1 MAAYLA
7 SLERI
12 RKRRISRLCPGHGDV
27 IDDPKAA
34 LTDYVEHRLQR
45 EAQILDALREGP
57 SKITD
62 IVARIY
68 VDVPEALHPIARFS
82 VHAHL
87 LKLADEG
94 RVEGA
99 ELDGK
104 WEIPVGKRR

>member
-1 MAAYLA
+1 MHNVRAAVAEAGLDPERAGFPARHPYLA
-7 SLERI
+7 
-12 RKRRISRLCPGHGDV
+12 
-27 IDDPKAA
+27 
-34 LTDYVEHRLQR
+34 HRAQR
-45 EAQILDALREGP
+45 EAAILSAVEAGETTVDAVVGR
-57 SKITD
+57 
-62 IVARIY
+62 VY